1 MKNLAYTFRG
11 GVHMNEYKITASS
24 PIEVLPA
31 PDKVVIPLSQHIGV
45 PCKALVSVGDK
56 VDKGQVIGAVEKGL
70 GCPVHASVSG
80 TVEKIESVYT
90 PQGRKVEQIVIDSDG
105 ENRISPDIKPYQGD
119 IYKVSPED
127 CIEAVRV
134 AGISGMG
141 GATFPTYAKIASAIG
156 KVKHIIINSAECEPF
171 ITANHRLMLESPDEI
186 IAGLRIL
193 MHVFGLEKGLIA
205 VEDNKPDAIV
215 KLREAVGDGKD
226 IEVKEMKTKYPQG
239 DERQIIYALTG
250 VELKAGKLPA
260 DVGCVIFNSETCYNV
275 YRALALGMPLIER
288 IVTVTG
294 DCVRNPKNIL
304 APIGTPVSEL
314 IEFCGGLKEKPA
326 KLISGGPMMGV
337 AQWDINIPVTKGTN
351 AVLALS
357 EKFTAEPELPFNCIH
372 CGKCIRVCPM
382 HLMPLFLAR
391 NSKKGDY
398 DECEKLNVLSCVE
411 CGSCAY
417 ICPGKVP
424 IVQFIRVAKSVV
436 NEKRRAKLLARQSDA
451 QKPAAPGKTDT
462 ADRPAAE
469 KTDNLKTAS
478 VKEQDAGKAATSAKE
493 DNPNAAETAKT
504 ASGQSA
510 ECLKTA
516 TAQTATSQKSETVNT
531 DKKENAK

>member
-1 MKNLAYTFRG
+1 
-11 GVHMNEYKITASS
+11 MNEYKLTAQS
-24 PIEVLPA
+24 PIEVLPT
-31 PDKVVIPLSQHIGV
+31 PDKVIIPLSQHIGA
-45 PCKALVSVGDK
+45 PCKALVNVGDR

-90 PQGRKVEQIVIDSDG
+90 PQGRKVEQIIIASDG
-105 ENRISPDIKPYQGD
+105 ENRLSPDIRPYDGD
-119 IYKVSPED
+119 IFNVSAED

-141 GATFPTYAKIASAIG
+141 GATFPTYAKIASAVG
-156 KVKHIIINSAECEPF
+156 KVRHIIINSAECEPF

-186 IAGLRIL
+186 TAGLRIL
-193 MHVFGLEKGLIA
+193 MHVFGLQKGLIA

-215 KLREAVGDGKD
+215 RLRESVGDKGD

-239 DERQIIYALTG
+239 DERQLIYALTG

-275 YRALALGMPLIER
+275 YRALASGMPLVER

-294 DCVRNPKNIL
+294 DCLRTPKNVL
-304 APIGTPVSEL
+304 APIGTPVSRL
-314 IEFCGGLKEKPA
+314 IEFCGGLKEKPE
-326 KLISGGPMMGV
+326 KLITGGPMMGV
-337 AQWDINIPVTKGTN
+337 AQWDMDIPVTKGTN

-357 EKFTAEPELPFNCIH
+357 ATFVKEPELPFNCIH

-382 HLMPLFLAR
+382 HLMPLYLAR
-391 NSKKGDY
+391 NSRKGDY

-436 NEKRRAKLLARQSDA
+436 NDRRRAKLLAAQASEKPVQS
-451 QKPAAPGKTDT
+451 QPAVKSANETQTPEEPGEAKQTGKSANET
-462 ADRPAAE
+462 QTSENSGEVQAAE
-469 KTDNLKTAS
+469 VT
-478 VKEQDAGKAATSAKE
+478 G
-493 DNPNAAETAKT
+493 
-504 ASGQSA
+504 SA
-510 ECLKTA
+510 EKVPGNSGNRKTY
-516 TAQTATSQKSETVNT
+516 E
-531 DKKENAK
+531 KEGN